1 MSSITSFEAAIWMS
15 VYRN

>member
-1 MSSITSFEAAIWMS
+1 MSSVTSFEAAIWMS